1 MTQLRFIP
9 PVLVGSAVLLVSS
22 LSGAGLPAPPGCGSN
37 PHCAAGFECITVTK
51 FIGCGEP
58 APCAPG
64 SPCAQPVCTSRTEYG
79 CAPAHCIADAQCGPG
94 TVCHTWTEPCSA
106 TDATCMPQSVSLC
119 TPRYLLP
126 CVVAGDCG
134 DGFTCEAQ
142 VTDCSGA
149 GSNGLPAAAGGA
161 PGDAAPTPECG
172 ASRCVAKDLACDS
185 VAQCPA
191 GWLCRLDTP
200 SAPSTVCRP
209 PYYGATSGNGLR
221 EPTATTPYW
230 ELPSR
235 ESGTCQMGHAP
246 ASSGAVSLL
255 TLLGALFGFKRR
267 RLQR

>member
-22 LSGAGLPAPPGCGSN
+22 LSSAGAPAPPGCGSN
-37 PHCAAGFECITVTK
+37 PYCAAGFECVEVAK
-51 FIGCGEP
+51 LVCVCGASGPMCPEP
-58 APCAPG
+58 DHC
-64 SPCAQPVCTSRTEYG
+64 SMRTEYG

-94 TVCHTWTEPCSA
+94 TVCHTWTEPCSV
-106 TDATCMPQSVSLC
+106 TDPTCMPQSVSLC

-134 DGFTCEAQ
+134 DGFACEAQ

-161 PGDAAPTPECG
+161 PGDATPIPECG

-209 PYYGATSGNGLR
+209 PYYGATSGNRLR

-230 ELPSR
+230 NPPSR

-246 ASSGAVSLL
+246 ASNAAFSLL
-255 TLLGALFGFKRR
+255 TLLGALFGLKRR
-267 RLQR
+267 RAPRS